1 MWIRFAPLRLAV
13 AATLESEMEKFERGR
28 QNSHRPARGPPP
40 WVGAWQ
46 AMCTGPCK
54 QPRSLDAE
62 QHAARSVPAVGLAGI
77 PESWT
82 VKAHF
87 EGHRAPKCLEVFAH
101 SPVFNF
107 KTQKLEVIQVLLV
120 VKARGKA
127 PPQPAAP
134 CVFATWKPRFPSSH
148 GKNPPPMGGDSR
160 LSAIDSTHAKLKPDI
175 PLF

>member
-101 SPVFNF
+101 CPRLNNFMINF
-107 KTQKLEVIQVLLV
+107 KRDTKSGPRVSRYKYLPG
-120 VKARGKA
+120 VKAMVKAGRRPRNQRG
-127 PPQPAAP
+127 P
-134 CVFATWKPRFPSSH
+134 CVFASWKPLFPSEET
-148 GKNPPPMGGDSR
+148 
-160 LSAIDSTHAKLKPDI
+160 AA
-175 PLF
+175 

>member
-107 KTQKLEVIQVLLV
+107 KTQKLEVIYKSCSGLKPAGRRPRNQ
-120 VKARGKA
+120 RGVRVCKLEA
-127 PPQPAAP
+127 PI
-134 CVFATWKPRFPSSH
+134 
-148 GKNPPPMGGDSR
+148 PMGGDGR
-160 LSAIDSTHAKLKPDI
+160 LSAIEMRRQP
-175 PLF
+175 PECN

>member
-101 SPVFNF
+101 LSCFQFQDKKGKVRPKGLPHDTSTCLVL
-107 KTQKLEVIQVLLV
+107 KTWLKRE
-120 VKARGKA
+120 GA
-127 PPQPAAP
+127 PATSGP
-134 CVFATWKPRFPSSH
+134 CVFASWKPLFPSEET
-148 GKNPPPMGGDSR
+148 
-160 LSAIDSTHAKLKPDI
+160 AA
-175 PLF
+175 